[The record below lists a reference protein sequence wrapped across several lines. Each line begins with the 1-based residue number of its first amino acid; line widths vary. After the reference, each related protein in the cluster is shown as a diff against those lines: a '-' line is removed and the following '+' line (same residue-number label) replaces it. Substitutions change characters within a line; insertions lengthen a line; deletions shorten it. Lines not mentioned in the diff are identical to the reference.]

1 MCNTTGE
8 KCFVIISSF
17 SLINNA
23 LNTECGLEEHY
34 EKDAQR
40 QEKEIAKHY
49 ILHLSGKHD

>member
-1 MCNTTGE
+1 M
-8 KCFVIISSF
+8 IISSF